1 MTARGAF
8 AESGRE
14 MEMGK
19 PKRAIGLMSGT
30 SLDGIDAAVVE
41 TDGDTVFAFGE
52 AVTVPYPLDFQD
64 RLRALLGR
72 DPMRLPEAGPVIEE
86 LTLRHVA
93 AVERVME
100 ASGLRHEDIWVV
112 GFHGHTVLHEPAHG
126 ITRQIG
132 DGALLARETG
142 IMVVDD
148 FRSSDIAAG
157 GEGAP
162 LVPVFHVALVR
173 DLERPVAVLNIGGVA
188 NVTWISPDGGA
199 VAFDTGPGNALID
212 DWVRS
217 NSNQTID
224 EGGHLAHRGRVDEA
238 ALARLL
244 ADDYFSRPPPKS
256 LDRNA
261 FTLSPV
267 EHLSVEDGA
276 ATLAAFTAA
285 AVAKA
290 QQALPAPS
298 LRWLVGGGG
307 RHNRAIM
314 AELRHRLSGSV
325 EPVEAVGWR
334 GDALEAQAFA
344 FLAARSRAGLP
355 LSYPQTTGVSRPVTG
370 GVRHVP

>member
-1 MTARGAF
+1 
-8 AESGRE
+8 

-30 SLDGIDAAVVE
+30 SLDGIAAAVVE

-72 DPMRLPEAGPVIEE
+72 DPMRRSEAGPVIEE

-100 ASGLRHEDIWVV
+100 AGGLRHEDIWGV

-142 IMVVDD
+142 IMVGDD

-298 LRWLVGGGG
+298 LRWLIGGGG

-344 FLAARSRAGLP
+344 FLAARSLAGLP
-355 LSYPQTTGVSRPVTG
+355 LSYPQTTGVSQPVTG